1 MGPRKTSLADA
12 CRRCQL
18 VREHHSDV
26 ACTFQYGCCP
36 PHGARLP
43 AFQHGTFVDI
53 DRFDDQVVDVHFLGI
68 FRAGKCGPQGLVDES
83 RPLLRGESENSEG
96 FSNPLPADEICYESS
111 FIRCNAQVFGNRS
124 RLHRYFPFTRDF
136 LSPL

>member
-1 MGPRKTSLADA
+1 MSIFLVFSALASAD
-12 CRRCQL
+12 RRVL
-18 VREHHSDV
+18 
-26 ACTFQYGCCP
+26 
-36 PHGARLP
+36 LMN
-43 AFQHGTFVDI
+43 
-53 DRFDDQVVDVHFLGI
+53 
-68 FRAGKCGPQGLVDES
+68 RAA
-83 RPLLRGESENSEG
+83 LLRGESENSEG